1 MRKIITSFILVS
13 SFLIIGNIT
22 TSCSKVEDI
31 IDDISVPIPF
41 TIPLSFE
48 TTIPFAT
55 ADTTELVPYPEVP
68 VNIDVDSK
76 IKEKYPSLSINN
88 LKSAKLD
95 NFSIESI
102 ATGSTINL
110 DAIKDAEIWF
120 KTPDKPEVKIA
131 TATGNANPT
140 NINFTPEPN
149 VNLIDY
155 LKSKQNSVI
164 LKIRG
169 SRIDAGTMKIKVN
182 AGFKIEVGL

>member
-1 MRKIITSFILVS
+1 MRKIITSVVLVS
-13 SFLIIGNIT
+13 SFLMIGNIT

-31 IDDISVPIPF
+31 IDDISVPVPF

-55 ADTTELVPYPEVP
+55 IDTENLVTYPEVP
-68 VNIDVDSK
+68 VNIDVDAK

-95 NFSIESI
+95 NFNIESVE
-102 ATGSTINL
+102 GSTIKL
-110 DAIKDAEIWF
+110 DAVKDAEIWF
-120 KTPDKPEVKIA
+120 KTPDKAEIKIA
-131 TATGNANPT
+131 TATGNTSAT
-140 NINFTPEPN
+140 NITFTPEPN
-149 VNLIDY
+149 VDLIDY
-155 LKSKQNSVI
+155 LKSKQNSII

-169 SRIDAGTMKIKVN
+169 SRIDAGQMKIKVN